1 MGERLWKIGDKLV
14 DLSKRGMIM
23 GVLNVTP
30 DSFSDGGEFFAT
42 DAAIACGIKMAS
54 EGADLIDVGGESTRP
69 GAEPVSVKEELR
81 RVIPVIETL
90 RAKIDPPSQGY
101 GVAGP
106 PSQRSGAAAI
116 FISIDTSK
124 SAVASAALDAGAS
137 SINDITAGR
146 GDDKML
152 SLAAKRKAAIV
163 LMHMQGE
170 PRTMQ
175 KNPHYED
182 VITEVADF
190 FRQQYT
196 RALECGVDPMAIA
209 FDPGIGFGKTLE
221 HNLTLLKNLERLRV
235 HDRPLAVGVSR
246 KSFLGKLADSSE
258 MSERLPPTIAL
269 TAALRGRGADII
281 RVHDVKENVT
291 ALRTVEAL
299 LS

>member
-1 MGERLWKIGDKLV
+1 MGERHWKIGDKVV

-42 DAAIACGIKMAS
+42 DAAIGSGIKMAL
-54 EGADLIDVGGESTRP
+54 EGADIIDVGGESTRP

-81 RVIPVIETL
+81 RVIPVIEKL
-90 RAKIDPPSQGY
+90 RTKID
-101 GVAGP
+101 
-106 PSQRSGAAAI
+106 I

-124 SAVASAALDAGAS
+124 SEVASAALDGGAS
-137 SINDITAGR
+137 IINDVTAGR
-146 GDDKML
+146 EDERML
-152 SLAAKRKAAIV
+152 SLAATRKAAIV

-182 VITEVADF
+182 VVTEVADF
-190 FRQQYT
+190 FRLQYA
-196 RALECGVDPMAIA
+196 RALECGVDPMTIA

-246 KSFLGKLADSSE
+246 KSFLGKLVGSSD
-258 MSERLPPTIAL
+258 MSERAAPTIAL
-269 TAALRGRGADII
+269 TGILRGRGADIL
-281 RVHDVKENVT
+281 RVHDVKTNVA
-291 ALRTVEAL
+291 ALRAAEAVL
-299 LS
+299 P